1 MPLKVSF
8 KSSAL
13 EKFNIFSLIAIIFIL
28 PAFVFTSFKAI
39 DSNANQKVLGVSSV
53 SLDPTSDN
61 SEIIDKNLD
70 TGTNVTKENANSIKF
85 IIFSGSFTLGVSI
98 FLVTLLMNHLR
109 RNATLKKEVVL

>member
-8 KSSAL
+8 KSSTL
-13 EKFNIFSLIAIIFIL
+13 EKFNIFSVIAIIFIL

-39 DSNANQKVLGVSSV
+39 DDSTNQKVLGVSSV

-61 SEIIDKNLD
+61 SEIVDKNLD
-70 TGTNVTKENANSIKF
+70 TSYTKIKENSNSIKF

-98 FLVTLLMNHLR
+98 FLVTLLMNHLKK
-109 RNATLKKEVVL
+109 NALLKKEVA